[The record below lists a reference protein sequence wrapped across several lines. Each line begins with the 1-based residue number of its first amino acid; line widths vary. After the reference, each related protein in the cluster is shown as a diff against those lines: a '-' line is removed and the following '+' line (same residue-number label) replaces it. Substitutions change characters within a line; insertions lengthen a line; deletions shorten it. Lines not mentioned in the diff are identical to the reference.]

1 MEPAVERK
9 SGKNGKGLEFSG
21 QQALRIA
28 EAEPAIDYAGIDAA
42 KIRRE
47 DQIVSFV
54 QLGQA
59 GRAPVVT
66 AIDRLADDIHVVRRS
81 MIGAETGIFRHAASE
96 LRKYE

>member
-1 MEPAVERK
+1 M
-9 SGKNGKGLEFSG
+9 
-21 QQALRIA
+21 
-28 EAEPAIDYAGIDAA
+28 
-42 KIRRE
+42 RRE

-54 QLGQA
+54 QLGEA

-96 LRKYE
+96 LRKYEHRHIVRASNALPLLHETRDSVGYVREQPLMQIRLLNVRVAG